1 MNILVYWVFIH
12 GDLLLAEHWKT
23 INLQP
28 FLKTLGQWRTYCN
41 CELLS
46 IILSLHK
53 VRKSELERELEV
65 IEVVM
70 NILKV
75 VSVMLAVKVIL
86 ISIPIFESWRW
97 SDRHCSGPRRT
108 TAKFSLKEFI
118 FDFFI
123 WASRVYC

>member
-1 MNILVYWVFIH
+1 M
-12 GDLLLAEHWKT
+12 
-23 INLQP
+23 
-28 FLKTLGQWRTYCN
+28 
-41 CELLS
+41 
-46 IILSLHK
+46 LSLHK

-86 ISIPIFESWRW
+86 ISISIPIFESWRW

-118 FDFFI
+118 VDFFI